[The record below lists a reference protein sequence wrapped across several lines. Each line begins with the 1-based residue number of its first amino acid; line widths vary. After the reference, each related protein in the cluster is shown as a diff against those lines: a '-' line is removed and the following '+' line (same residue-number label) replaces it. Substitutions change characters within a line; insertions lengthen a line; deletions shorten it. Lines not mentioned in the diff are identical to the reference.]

1 MMIKRKGQWGGAV
14 IVGAILV
21 AGAGMGWG
29 VNQVR
34 IGGPVQQQSQL
45 ANDLIVEVAPTT
57 LYVAEPFV
65 EVTRLARA
73 PRLLGEMRPLLDS
86 QKKSF
91 ADNEAR
97 FGAAPLPAEVKAAVA
112 RDVATGRAFWAE
124 VDGAFLP
131 AVARGDRAAI
141 DASYARVEAAFVAH
155 QQANAGVMATG
166 TALRTRLAEQGDRVM
181 ALTLAGMAVIGLIL
195 IALLTGAFAYLLRAV
210 INPIAAT
217 AEVMERMAGGDYG
230 QAIAGTDR
238 RDEIGMMTRS
248 IEVFRAA
255 GQERARHEAEQ
266 QDVVR
271 ELGRALNAL
280 AAGDFSHRIVA
291 PFASTYETLREA
303 FNQTLAQLNEVLG
316 TVSHA
321 AQSVSSGATEIRAA
335 SDDLARRTEQQAA
348 TLEQTTAAMRQV
360 TEMVAATAASANGV
374 TQAIGTA
381 GGEAR
386 QGAESV
392 ERAVAVMDRLEASS
406 REIAQI
412 TNVIDGIAFQTNL
425 LALNAGV
432 EAARAGDAGRL
443 RGRRDRGA
451 RARPA
456 FGGGGQGHQGADRRL
471 HRAGRYRRGARAR
484 KRRDPGADR
493 RPGRRGERDGRRD
506 RRSGR
511 TAGEQFAAGE
521 RRRRRDGPGDA
532 AERGDGGRGDR
543 RRAQPIGRGRGFA
556 DAGRPL
562 QARRSRD
569 ADDAG
574 RAVRPGGAAAAIGR
588 LGRSRRRGGDRSGLA
603 RILMLDRPPA
613 RPNRARGRAFF
624 RGVSTGCAPNCG

>member
-1 MMIKRKGQWGGAV
+1 MIKRKGQWGGAV

-432 EAARAGDAGRL
+432 EAARAGDAGRGFAVVATEVRAL
-443 RGRRDRGA
+443 AQRSAEAAKDIKALIAASTEQVGTGVARVRESGAILGRIVDQVGA
-451 RARPA
+451 VSAMV
-456 FGGGGQGHQGADRRL
+456 
-471 HRAGRYRRGARAR
+471 
-484 KRRDPGADR
+484 
-493 RPGRRGERDGRRD
+493 GEI
-506 RRSGR
+506 
-511 TAGEQFAAGE
+511 AE
-521 RRRRRDGPGDA
+521 A
-532 AERGDGGRGDR
+532 AEQQASNLQQVNAAVAAMDRVTQQNAAMVEEATAAARSLSGEAEDLQTLVGRFKLDDHVMPTTPAVRSAPVAQRPRLVASGGRG
-543 RRAQPIGRGRGFA
+543 A
-556 DAGRPL
+556 
-562 QARRSRD
+562 
-569 ADDAG
+569 
-574 RAVRPGGAAAAIGR
+574 AVAIDQDWR
-588 LGRSRRRGGDRSGLA
+588 E
-603 RILMLDRPPA
+603 
-613 RPNRARGRAFF
+613 F
-624 RGVSTGCAPNCG
+624 